1 MNNSSYLV
9 AAILGVLAFILT
21 VNVGFAQLSFRTD
34 LVGEA
39 EVPPIFSESTG
50 SALIAGNDSSLKFLI
65 NVTSLDKVTTVSLY
79 KGDSSENGQVLV
91 SLLNSTEPSGLVEG
105 KLVEGTINSSSILA
119 PLANLT
125 TNVTLSL
132 PSSGNLTNL
141 TSTVPAPGNLTN
153 LTSTV
158 PAPGNLTNLT
168 STVPAPGNMTNL
180 TSTVPAPGNMTNL
193 TSTVPA
199 PGNMTNLTSTVPA
212 PGNMTN
218 LTSSSGNM
226 TVSGNMTNL
235 TSSSGNMTSPAAPVS
250 KLEAL
255 IDLMNQNMTYIN
267 INTSQF
273 PEGELRGTL
282 VPTNSTG

>member
-39 EVPPIFSESTG
+39 EVPPLFSESTG
-50 SALIAGNDSSLKFLI
+50 SALISGNDTSLKFLI
-65 NVTSLDKVTTVSLY
+65 NVTSLDKVTSVSMY
-79 KGDSSENGQVLV
+79 KGDSSENGEVLV
-91 SLLNSTEPSGLVEG
+91 SLLNSTEPSGVVEG

-125 TNVTLSL
+125 TNVTLNL

-141 TSTVPAPGNLTN
+141 RSTVPA
-153 LTSTV
+153 S
-158 PAPGNLTNLT
+158 
-168 STVPAPGNMTNL
+168 GNMTNL
-180 TSTVPAPGNMTNL
+180 TSTVPASGNMTNL

-199 PGNMTNLTSTVPA
+199 
-212 PGNMTN
+212 
-218 LTSSSGNM
+218 
-226 TVSGNMTNL
+226 SGNMTNL
-235 TSSSGNMTSPAAPVS
+235 TSSFGNMTSPAAPVS

-267 INTSQF
+267 IHTSQF

-282 VPTNSTG
+282 KPTNSTG

>member
-1 MNNSSYLV
+1 MNNTSYLV

-50 SALIAGNDSSLKFLI
+50 SALIAGNDSSLKYQI
-65 NVTSLDKVTTVSLY
+65 NVTSLDKVTGVSLY
-79 KGDSSENGQVLV
+79 KGDDSENGQVLV
-91 SLLNSTEPSGLVEG
+91 SLLNSTESSGLVEG

-125 TNVTLSL
+125 TNVTLNL
-132 PSSGNLTNL
+132 PAPGNITNL
-141 TSTVPAPGNLTN
+141 TSA
-153 LTSTV
+153 
-158 PAPGNLTNLT
+158 
-168 STVPAPGNMTNL
+168 VPAPGNMTNL
-180 TSTVPAPGNMTNL
+180 TSGSGNMSAPGNMTNL
-193 TSTVPA
+193 TS
-199 PGNMTNLTSTVPA
+199 G
-212 PGNMTN
+212 
-218 LTSSSGNM
+218 
-226 TVSGNMTNL
+226 SGNMTNL
-235 TSSSGNMTSPAAPVS
+235 TSGSGNMTNLTSGSGNMTSPAAPVS

-267 INTSQF
+267 IHTSQF

-282 VPTNSTG
+282 KPTNSTG

>member
-9 AAILGVLAFILT
+9 AAILNILAFILT
-21 VNVGFAQLSFRTD
+21 VNVGFAQVSYRTD

-39 EVPPIFSESTG
+39 EVPPLFSESTG
-50 SALIAGNDSSLKFLI
+50 SALIAGNDSSLKFQI
-65 NVTSLDKVTTVSLY
+65 NVTSLDKVTSVSLY
-79 KGDSSENGQVLV
+79 KGDDSENGQVLV

-125 TNVTLSL
+125 TNVTL
-132 PSSGNLTNL
+132 NL
-141 TSTVPAPGNLTN
+141 PAPGNMSN
-153 LTSTV
+153 LAS
-158 PAPGNLTNLT
+158 A
-168 STVPAPGNMTNL
+168 VPAPGNMSNL
-180 TSTVPAPGNMTNL
+180 ASAVPAPGNMSNL
-193 TSTVPA
+193 TSAVPA
-199 PGNMTNLTSTVPA
+199 PGNMSNLTSAVPA
-212 PGNMTN
+212 PGNMSNLTSGFGNTTN
-218 LTSSSGNM
+218 LT
-226 TVSGNMTNL
+226 TN
-235 TSSSGNMTSPAAPVS
+235 SGNMTSPAAPVS

-267 INTSQF
+267 ILTSQF

>member
-50 SALIAGNDSSLKFLI
+50 SALIAGNDSSLKYQI
-65 NVTSLDKVTTVSLY
+65 NVTSLDKVTGVSLY
-79 KGDSSENGQVLV
+79 KGDDSENGQVLV

-125 TNVTLSL
+125 TNVTMNL
-132 PSSGNLTNL
+132 PAPGNMTNL
-141 TSTVPAPGNLTN
+141 TSA
-153 LTSTV
+153 
-158 PAPGNLTNLT
+158 
-168 STVPAPGNMTNL
+168 VPAPGNMTNL
-180 TSTVPAPGNMTNL
+180 TSAVPAPGNMTNL
-193 TSTVPA
+193 TSGF
-199 PGNMTNLTSTVPA
+199 GNMTNLTS
-212 PGNMTN
+212 GF
-218 LTSSSGNM
+218 
-226 TVSGNMTNL
+226 
-235 TSSSGNMTSPAAPVS
+235 GNMTSPAAPVS

-267 INTSQF
+267 IHTSQF

-282 VPTNSTG
+282 KSTNSTG

>member
-50 SALIAGNDSSLKFLI
+50 SALIAGNDSSLKYQI
-65 NVTSLDKVTTVSLY
+65 NVTSLDKVTGVSLY
-79 KGDSSENGQVLV
+79 KGDDSENGQVLV

-125 TNVTLSL
+125 TNVTLNL
-132 PSSGNLTNL
+132 PAPGNMTNL
-141 TSTVPAPGNLTN
+141 TSA
-153 LTSTV
+153 
-158 PAPGNLTNLT
+158 
-168 STVPAPGNMTNL
+168 VPAPGNMTNL
-180 TSTVPAPGNMTNL
+180 TSGFGNMTAPGNMTNL
-193 TSTVPA
+193 TSGF
-199 PGNMTNLTSTVPA
+199 GNMTNLTSA
-212 PGNMTN
+212 
-218 LTSSSGNM
+218 
-226 TVSGNMTNL
+226 
-235 TSSSGNMTSPAAPVS
+235 SGNMTSPAAPVS

-267 INTSQF
+267 IHTSQF

-282 VPTNSTG
+282 KPTNSTG

>member
-50 SALIAGNDSSLKFLI
+50 SALIAGNDSSLKYQI
-65 NVTSLDKVTTVSLY
+65 NVTSLDKVTGVSLY
-79 KGDSSENGQVLV
+79 KGDDSENGQVLV

-125 TNVTLSL
+125 TNVTLNL
-132 PSSGNLTNL
+132 PAPGNMTNL
-141 TSTVPAPGNLTN
+141 TSA
-153 LTSTV
+153 
-158 PAPGNLTNLT
+158 
-168 STVPAPGNMTNL
+168 VPAPGNMTNL
-180 TSTVPAPGNMTNL
+180 TSAVPAPGNMTNL
-193 TSTVPA
+193 TSGSGNMTA
-199 PGNMTNLTSTVPA
+199 LGNMTNLTS
-212 PGNMTN
+212 G
-218 LTSSSGNM
+218 
-226 TVSGNMTNL
+226 SGNMTNL
-235 TSSSGNMTSPAAPVS
+235 TSGSGNMTSPAAPVS

-267 INTSQF
+267 IHTSQF

-282 VPTNSTG
+282 KPTNSTG

>member
-50 SALIAGNDSSLKFLI
+50 SALIAGNDSSLKYQI
-65 NVTSLDKVTTVSLY
+65 NVTSLDKVTGVSLY
-79 KGDSSENGQVLV
+79 KGDESENGQVLV
-91 SLLNSTEPSGLVEG
+91 SLLNSTEPSGSVEG

-125 TNVTLSL
+125 TNVILNL
-132 PSSGNLTNL
+132 PS
-141 TSTVPAPGNLTN
+141 
-153 LTSTV
+153 
-158 PAPGNLTNLT
+158 
-168 STVPAPGNMTNL
+168 
-180 TSTVPAPGNMTNL
+180 
-193 TSTVPA
+193 
-199 PGNMTNLTSTVPA
+199 
-212 PGNMTN
+212 
-218 LTSSSGNM
+218 
-226 TVSGNMTNL
+226 SGNMTNL
-235 TSSSGNMTSPAAPVS
+235 TSASGNMTNLTSASGNMTSPAAPVS

-267 INTSQF
+267 IHTSQF

-282 VPTNSTG
+282 KPTNSTG

>member
-50 SALIAGNDSSLKFLI
+50 SALIAGNDSSLKYQI
-65 NVTSLDKVTTVSLY
+65 NVTSLDKVTGVSLY
-79 KGDSSENGQVLV
+79 RGDDSENGQVLV

-125 TNVTLSL
+125 TNVTLNL
-132 PSSGNLTNL
+132 PAPGNMTNL
-141 TSTVPAPGNLTN
+141 TSA
-153 LTSTV
+153 
-158 PAPGNLTNLT
+158 
-168 STVPAPGNMTNL
+168 VPAPGNMTNL
-180 TSTVPAPGNMTNL
+180 TSASGNMTALGNMTNL
-193 TSTVPA
+193 TSGF
-199 PGNMTNLTSTVPA
+199 GNMTNLTSA
-212 PGNMTN
+212 
-218 LTSSSGNM
+218 
-226 TVSGNMTNL
+226 
-235 TSSSGNMTSPAAPVS
+235 SGNMTSPAAPVS

-267 INTSQF
+267 IYTSQF

-282 VPTNSTG
+282 KPTNSTG

>member
-1 MNNSSYLV
+1 MNNTSYLV

-50 SALIAGNDSSLKFLI
+50 SALIAGNDSSLKYQI
-65 NVTSLDKVTTVSLY
+65 NVTSLDKVTGVSLY
-79 KGDSSENGQVLV
+79 KGDDSENGQVLV

-125 TNVTLSL
+125 TNVTLNL
-132 PSSGNLTNL
+132 PAPGNMTNL
-141 TSTVPAPGNLTN
+141 TSA
-153 LTSTV
+153 
-158 PAPGNLTNLT
+158 
-168 STVPAPGNMTNL
+168 VPAPGNMTNL
-180 TSTVPAPGNMTNL
+180 TSAVPAPGNMTNL
-193 TSTVPA
+193 TSGSGNMTA
-199 PGNMTNLTSTVPA
+199 LGNMTNLTS
-212 PGNMTN
+212 G
-218 LTSSSGNM
+218 
-226 TVSGNMTNL
+226 
-235 TSSSGNMTSPAAPVS
+235 SGNMTSPAAPVS

-267 INTSQF
+267 IHTSQF

-282 VPTNSTG
+282 KPTNSTG

>member
-50 SALIAGNDSSLKFLI
+50 SALIAGNDSSLKYQI
-65 NVTSLDKVTTVSLY
+65 NVTSLDKVTGVSLY
-79 KGDSSENGQVLV
+79 KGDDSENGQVLV

-125 TNVTLSL
+125 TNVTLNL
-132 PSSGNLTNL
+132 PAPGNMTNL
-141 TSTVPAPGNLTN
+141 TSA
-153 LTSTV
+153 
-158 PAPGNLTNLT
+158 
-168 STVPAPGNMTNL
+168 VPAPGNMTNL
-180 TSTVPAPGNMTNL
+180 TSAVPAPGNMTNL
-193 TSTVPA
+193 TSA
-199 PGNMTNLTSTVPA
+199 
-212 PGNMTN
+212 
-218 LTSSSGNM
+218 
-226 TVSGNMTNL
+226 SGNMTNL
-235 TSSSGNMTSPAAPVS
+235 TSASGNMTSQAAPVS

-255 IDLMNQNMTYIN
+255 IGLMNQNMTYIN
-267 INTSQF
+267 IHTSQF

-282 VPTNSTG
+282 KPTNSTG

>member
-50 SALIAGNDSSLKFLI
+50 SALIAGNGSSLKYQL
-65 NVTSLDKVTTVSLY
+65 NVTSLDKVTDVSLY
-79 KGDSSENGQVLV
+79 KGDDSENGQLLV

-125 TNVTLSL
+125 TNIILNL
-132 PSSGNLTNL
+132 PGNITNL
-141 TSTVPAPGNLTN
+141 TSTVPASGNMT
-153 LTSTV
+153 
-158 PAPGNLTNLT
+158 A
-168 STVPAPGNMTNL
+168 AGNMTNL
-180 TSTVPAPGNMTNL
+180 TSTSGNMTNL
-193 TSTVPA
+193 TSTSGNMTA
-199 PGNMTNLTSTVPA
+199 AGNMTNLTST
-212 PGNMTN
+212 
-218 LTSSSGNM
+218 
-226 TVSGNMTNL
+226 SGNMTNL
-235 TSSSGNMTSPAAPVS
+235 TSTSGNVTSPAVPVS
-250 KLEAL
+250 KVEAL

-267 INTSQF
+267 IHTSQF

-282 VPTNSTG
+282 KPTNSTG

>member
-50 SALIAGNDSSLKFLI
+50 SALIAGNDSSLKYQI
-65 NVTSLDKVTTVSLY
+65 NVTSLDKVTGVSLY
-79 KGDSSENGQVLV
+79 KGDDSENGQVLV

-125 TNVTLSL
+125 TNVTLNL
-132 PSSGNLTNL
+132 PAPGNMTNL
-141 TSTVPAPGNLTN
+141 TSA
-153 LTSTV
+153 
-158 PAPGNLTNLT
+158 
-168 STVPAPGNMTNL
+168 VPAPGNMTNL
-180 TSTVPAPGNMTNL
+180 TSAVPAPGNMTNL
-193 TSTVPA
+193 TSASGNMTA
-199 PGNMTNLTSTVPA
+199 LGNMTNLTSGF
-212 PGNMTN
+212 GNMTN
-218 LTSSSGNM
+218 LTSA
-226 TVSGNMTNL
+226 
-235 TSSSGNMTSPAAPVS
+235 SGNMTSPAAPVS

-267 INTSQF
+267 IHTSQF

-282 VPTNSTG
+282 KPTNSTG

>member
-9 AAILGVLAFILT
+9 AAILNVLAFILT
-21 VNVGFAQLSFRTD
+21 VNVGFAQVSYRTD

-39 EVPPIFSESTG
+39 EVPPLFSESTG
-50 SALIAGNDSSLKFLI
+50 SALIAGNDSSLKFQI
-65 NVTSLDKVTTVSLY
+65 NVTSLDKVTSVSLY
-79 KGDSSENGQVLV
+79 KGDDSENGQVLV

-125 TNVTLSL
+125 TNVTL
-132 PSSGNLTNL
+132 NL
-141 TSTVPAPGNLTN
+141 
-153 LTSTV
+153 
-158 PAPGNLTNLT
+158 
-168 STVPAPGNMTNL
+168 PAPGNMSNLTSGFGNTTNL
-180 TSTVPAPGNMTNL
+180 TTN
-193 TSTVPA
+193 
-199 PGNMTNLTSTVPA
+199 
-212 PGNMTN
+212 
-218 LTSSSGNM
+218 
-226 TVSGNMTNL
+226 
-235 TSSSGNMTSPAAPVS
+235 SGNMTSPAAPVS

-267 INTSQF
+267 IHTSQF